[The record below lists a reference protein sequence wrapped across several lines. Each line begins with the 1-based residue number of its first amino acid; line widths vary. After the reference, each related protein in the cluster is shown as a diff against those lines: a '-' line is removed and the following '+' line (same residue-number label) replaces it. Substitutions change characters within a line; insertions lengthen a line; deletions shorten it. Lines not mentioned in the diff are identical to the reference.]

1 MPTLS
6 TIKKGSRGNDVVYCQ
21 ELLNKNG
28 YQTSVDGVFGS
39 GTDRQVKLFQTA
51 VRLTAD
57 GIVGPNT
64 WRALEGYSSEPVN
77 VSMFYFAELFS
88 QFMTQRYK
96 LSGAQCPAN
105 PPGVSLQRIGTETT
119 NCVLFTSYILSAA
132 FMGVRFTG
140 DQWSKWMVSTSDDGS
155 IPNWGPSVAAEWG
168 IGSPQPARGP
178 WLVQWFTDS
187 GGHSLIVLA
196 EDKLTGK
203 ILTLEAN
210 DSIDGAGWNQ
220 IGPFRKVINPGADWS
235 SKVTQTWSN
244 RVYSKRAVHI
254 VSLNITDVQEW
265 LESA

>member
-1 MPTLS
+1 M
-6 TIKKGSRGNDVVYCQ
+6 
-21 ELLNKNG
+21 
-28 YQTSVDGVFGS
+28 
-39 GTDRQVKLFQTA
+39 
-51 VRLTAD
+51 
-57 GIVGPNT
+57 
-64 WRALEGYSSEPVN
+64 
-77 VSMFYFAELFS
+77 
-88 QFMTQRYK
+88 
-96 LSGAQCPAN
+96 
-105 PPGVSLQRIGTETT
+105 
-119 NCVLFTSYILSAA
+119 
-132 FMGVRFTG
+132 
-140 DQWSKWMVSTSDDGS
+140 
-155 IPNWGPSVAAEWG
+155 
-168 IGSPQPARGP
+168 
-178 WLVQWFTDS
+178 QWFTDS